1 MPGSGSAGIVF
12 AMTRDAHALALLSLA
27 GCRFTSADMHLI
39 MQKLADQQVNIL
51 DIRQTVL
58 QGEQSFSALLAIFD
72 GPDNA
77 FERLEHSLSETAMKL
92 GFSAR
97 LTAFDKRAYRNIQRQ
112 PTEARHVVTLL
123 AQRLTGQVM
132 ADLTAL
138 LAEAG
143 LLIEDICQLTE
154 QAPMAADGRPVCIE
168 IGLKGELKD
177 ALVVRAALL
186 DLAGRLCVDIAF
198 QRDDLFRRNRR
209 IIVFDM
215 DSTLIQTEVI
225 NELARCAGVEGQV
238 TAITEQAMTGQLSFG
253 GSLMAR
259 VHLLKGLS
267 ESVFPAIAEDLQLA
281 DGAERLIRT
290 LQLLGFRTA
299 IVSGGFRYF
308 GERLQRRLGI
318 DYLYANELEIE
329 SGCLTGGLIG
339 EIIDGEGKAKIVRSI
354 ADKEGFDLQQV
365 VAIGDGANDL
375 PMLNIAGLGIAY
387 RAKPLVRQA
396 AKQVLSNHGLDSI
409 LYLLGMNDAEIAAHR
424 PDG

>member
-1 MPGSGSAGIVF
+1 
-12 AMTRDAHALALLSLA
+12 MTKDVYSLALLSLS
-27 GCRFTSADMHLI
+27 GCRFASANMHLI
-39 MQKLADQQVNIL
+39 MQQLADNQVNIL

-58 QGEQSFSALLAIFD
+58 QGEQSLSALLAISD
-72 GPDNA
+72 DSYHA
-77 FERLEHSLSETAMKL
+77 FERLEHSLSASAMQL

-97 LTAFDKRAYRNIQRQ
+97 LTAFSASAYRNRQRQ
-112 PTEARHVVTLL
+112 PSGSRYVVTLL
-123 AQRLTGQVM
+123 AQRLTGQMM

-154 QAPMAADGRPVCIE
+154 PAQLDTDAGGRLVCIE

-177 ALVVRAALL
+177 ALAVRAALL
-186 DLAGRLCVDIAF
+186 DLAGRLRVDIAF

-209 IIVFDM
+209 IVVFDM

-225 NELARCAGVEGQV
+225 NELARCAGVEDQV
-238 TAITEQAMTGQLSFG
+238 AAITEQTMAGQLSFSS
-253 GSLMAR
+253 SLMAR
-259 VHLLKGLS
+259 VRLLKGLP
-267 ESVFPAIAEDLQLA
+267 ESALPKVAEGLQLA
-281 DGAERLIRT
+281 DGAERLIQT

-308 GERLQRRLGI
+308 GERLQKQLGI

-329 SGCLTGGLIG
+329 SGCLTGVVIG
-339 EIIDGEGKAKIVRSI
+339 EIIDGEGKAKILKNI
-354 ADKEGFDLQQV
+354 AAKEGFDLQQV
-365 VAIGDGANDL
+365 IAIGDGANDL
-375 PMLNIAGLGIAY
+375 PMLSIAGLGIAY

-396 AKQVLSNHGLDSI
+396 AKQVLSHHGLDSI
-409 LYLLGMNDAEIAAHR
+409 LYLLGMNDAEIAANR